1 MVFPGSKINITD
13 NSGGKKAN
21 CVKIFKCSQRK
32 GLNKMGTLLISI
44 RKIKQNKNK
53 VEKKKMYKA
62 ILIRSSKNFIRKN
75 GFSLKFKK
83 NAIILLNDRGSPLAS
98 RIKGPLYKEFRS
110 QYYSKVL
117 ILSNFSL

>member
-1 MVFPGSKINITD
+1 MIFPGSQLNITD

-21 CVKIFKCSQRK
+21 CIKIFKCSQRK
-32 GLNKMGTLLISI
+32 GLKRMGLLLISI
-44 RKIKQNKNK
+44 RKIKNNKNK
-53 VEKKKMYKA
+53 VEKKKIYKA
-62 ILIRSSKNFIRKN
+62 LLIRSNQNFIRKN

-83 NAIILLNDRGSPLAS
+83 NAIILLNERGTPFAS

-110 QYYSKVL
+110 QYYTKIL